1 METWYVLE
9 TGEVGDP
16 RDVAPDSSGV
26 LRHKDGR
33 AVAYSQY
40 GPRSSSVDAAA
51 ERAKSAANAR
61 KAPVPPPAAPSA
73 VAKDMN
79 PAENKA
85 GYVTRQAEAKK

>member
-9 TGEVGDP
+9 DGKVGDP

-40 GPRSSSVDAAA
+40 GPRSSSVDADA
-51 ERAKSAANAR
+51 ERAKAAASTR
-61 KAPVPPPAAPSA
+61 KAPA
-73 VAKDMN
+73 AKDMK
-79 PAENKA
+79 PMENKA
-85 GYVTRQAEAKK
+85 GYVTRQAEAGK